1 MALWRWSLLRLS
13 NRYLS
18 YHVLLLLRFYLA
30 QYHCLGLMRLRFV
43 AGRNEVRLTPYSL
56 TVARM
61 IGLWLAYFFTLA
73 VGNPYHL
80 MLHMQLLGFSC
91 SIVLQPRRVVEER
104 MRLVNEFLRLTPQ
117 LYRCCRRKLKMSW
130 LAILQWLLKFLILRM
145 FYMTLLIPKDT
156 SYMILLMLLFVV
168 PTALAIWVMDV
179 TSHLVSIVL
188 FLLLKSFQVLDEEMA
203 EVGEKLPLEILR
215 GNYGE
220 VRRLQRHLV
229 ALQRL
234 HRSYVRLTQ
243 DVISCLGPQLVL
255 ILLYNLSTIYT
266 LSSGRWRRVLQI
278 SVLVN
283 SVRSLLV
290 SLDQL
295 VAMTG
300 VRKDTTWLHVAQ
312 LLQFD
317 EILATHGWLERKK
330 WKWRWRCQDPD
341 SKIPILQ
348 PGLQVLGLV
357 IPNRRLLFRIVFA
370 FCSVL
375 HLHYMWKRSPL
386 VAEKEVL
393 IDSEIVSKSRV
404 LNLDFLF

>member
-1 MALWRWSLLRLS
+1 MALWRWSLFRLS

-18 YHVLLLLRFYLA
+18 YHLLLLLRFYLA
-30 QYHCLGLMRLRFV
+30 QYRCLGLMRLRY
-43 AGRNEVRLTPYSL
+43 AADRNEVRLTHYSV
-56 TVARM
+56 TIARM
-61 IGLWLAYFFTLA
+61 IGLPFANFFTLA
-73 VGNPYHL
+73 LKDPYRL
-80 MLHMQLLGFSC
+80 MLHIQLLGFSC
-91 SIVLQPRRVVEER
+91 SIMLQPRRVVEER
-104 MRLVNEFLRLTPQ
+104 TRLVNKFLRLTPQ
-117 LYRCCRRKLKMSW
+117 LYRCCHRKLKMSW
-130 LAILQWLLKFLILRM
+130 LAILQWLLKFLSFRI
-145 FYMTLLIPKDT
+145 FYMALLIPTDT
-156 SYMILLMLLFVV
+156 TYMILLMLLFVV
-168 PTALAIWVMDV
+168 PVALAIWVMDV

-203 EVGEKLPLEILR
+203 AVGEKLPLEILR
-215 GNYGE
+215 GNYSE
-220 VRRLQRHLV
+220 IRRLQRHLV

-243 DVISCLGPQLVL
+243 EVIGCLGPQMVL

-266 LSSGRWRRVLQI
+266 LSSGRWWRTIQI
-278 SVLVN
+278 TVLVN

-295 VAMTG
+295 VAMT
-300 VRKDTTWLHVAQ
+300 RARQDTTWLHVAQ

-317 EILATHGWLERKK
+317 EILATYGWLERKK

-348 PGLQVLGLV
+348 PGLQILGLV

-375 HLHYMWKRSPL
+375 HLHYMWKRSAL
-386 VAEKEVL
+386 VAEKEII
-393 IDSEIVSKSRV
+393 IDSEIGSKGG
-404 LNLDFLF
+404 F

>member
-1 MALWRWSLLRLS
+1 MALWRWSLLRLG

-30 QYHCLGLMRLRFV
+30 QYHCLGLMRLRYV
-43 AGRNEVRLTPYSL
+43 PGRNEVRLTPYST

-61 IGLWLAYFFTLA
+61 IGLCFAYFFTLA
-73 VGNPYHL
+73 LGDPYRL

-91 SIVLQPRRVVEER
+91 SIMLQPRRVIEER
-104 MRLVNEFLRLTPQ
+104 TRLINEFLRLTPQ
-117 LYRCCRRKLKMSW
+117 LYRCCRRQLKMSW
-130 LAILQWLLKFLILRM
+130 LAILQWLLKFLTFRI
-145 FYMTLLIPKDT
+145 FYMALLIPKDT
-156 SYMILLMLLFVV
+156 EYVILLMLLFVV
-168 PTALAIWVMDV
+168 PVALAIWVMDI

-203 EVGEKLPLEILR
+203 AVGEKLPLEILR

-220 VRRLQRHLV
+220 IRRLQRHLV

-234 HRSYVRLTQ
+234 HQSYVRLTQ
-243 DVISCLGPQLVL
+243 EVIGCLGPQLVL
-255 ILLYNLSTIYT
+255 LLLYNLSTIYT
-266 LSSGRWRRVLQI
+266 LSSGRWWRLLQI

-295 VAMTG
+295 VAMT
-300 VRKDTTWLHVAQ
+300 RARQDTTWLHVAQ

-348 PGLQVLGLV
+348 PGLQILGLV
-357 IPNRRLLFRIVFA
+357 IPNRRLLFRIAFA

-375 HLHYMWKRSPL
+375 HLHYMWKGSAL
-386 VAEKEVL
+386 VVEREII
-393 IDSEIVSKSRV
+393 IDSEFGIKKSY
-404 LNLDFLF
+404 

>member
-1 MALWRWSLLRLS
+1 MALWRWSLLWQS

-30 QYHCLGLMRLRFV
+30 QYHCLGLMRLRYV
-43 AGRNEVRLTPYSL
+43 AGRNEVRLTPYSV

-61 IGLWLAYFFTLA
+61 IGLCFAYFFTLA
-73 VGNPYHL
+73 LGNPYRL
-80 MLHMQLLGFSC
+80 MLHIQLLGFSC
-91 SIVLQPRRVVEER
+91 SIVLQPRRVIEER
-104 MRLVNEFLRLTPQ
+104 TRLVNEFLRLTPQ

-130 LAILQWLLKFLILRM
+130 LAIFQWLLKFLTFRI
-145 FYMTLLIPKDT
+145 FYMALLIPKDT
-156 SYMILLMLLFVV
+156 SFMIFLMLLFVV
-168 PTALAIWVMDV
+168 PVSLAIWVMDV

-188 FLLLKSFQVLDEEMA
+188 FLLLKSFQALDEEMA
-203 EVGEKLPLEILR
+203 AVDEKLPLEILR
-215 GNYGE
+215 GNFGE
-220 VRRLQRHLV
+220 IRRLQRHLV
-229 ALQRL
+229 TLQRL

-243 DVISCLGPQLVL
+243 EVISCLGPQLVL

-266 LSSGRWRRVLQI
+266 LSSGRWWRLIQI

-290 SLDQL
+290 SLDEL
-295 VAMTG
+295 VAMT
-300 VRKDTTWLHVAQ
+300 RTRQDTTWFHVAQ

-317 EILATHGWLERKK
+317 EILANHGWLERKT

-348 PGLQVLGLV
+348 PGLQMLGLV
-357 IPNRRLLFRIVFA
+357 IPNRRLLFRIAFA

-375 HLHYMWKRSPL
+375 HLHYMWKRSAL
-386 VAEKEVL
+386 VAEKEVI
-393 IDSEIVSKSRV
+393 IDSELVPRGS
-404 LNLDFLF
+404 F